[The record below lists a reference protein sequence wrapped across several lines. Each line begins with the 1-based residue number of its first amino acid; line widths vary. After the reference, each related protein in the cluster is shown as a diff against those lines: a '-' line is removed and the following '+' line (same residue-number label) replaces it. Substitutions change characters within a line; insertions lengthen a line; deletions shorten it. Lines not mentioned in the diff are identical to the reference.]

1 MDLLAERAAGTL
13 PRGGS
18 EAMVR
23 RRRVVYVEGYDPQG
37 AKGYH
42 RLFLREWRRFLTVWP
57 LQASV
62 GDLVI
67 ESEAFAHW
75 RLSAAAPGW
84 KVETQYDFLRL
95 EHVIRP
101 WMAAPTWAHLWR
113 SLRWIADDL
122 TSLTFFRIFRASW
135 RFGLHLLYPQLFIL
149 AWIAASVLAGA
160 AAGRWL
166 AAAALPWPL
175 ALTAGAA
182 VAFLVGL
189 AIRKVADRGFVI
201 QISGGWPHLRAFA
214 RGRPTGFDAAVEA
227 GAQRIVD
234 AARDDACD
242 EVLILAHS
250 AGTVLA
256 PLVLAR
262 ALAIDPDL
270 GRRGPRVVLMT
281 LGAIMPGFAL
291 HPAARRLREALARVA
306 QEPSITWIDC
316 QSRKDIMNF
325 WDFDPI
331 EDVGVRL
338 AGARVNPQIW
348 TIRFRD
354 MVSPQYYP
362 RIRTNFFRLHFQFIM
377 GNDRRAPYD
386 FFMLVAG
393 PVPAAEWPRQGHALV
408 AAFDADA
415 AYPSREKQ
423 APAA

>member
-1 MDLLAERAAGTL
+1 
-13 PRGGS
+13 
-18 EAMVR
+18 
-23 RRRVVYVEGYDPQG
+23 
-37 AKGYH
+37 
-42 RLFLREWRRFLTVWP
+42 
-57 LQASV
+57 
-62 GDLVI
+62 
-67 ESEAFAHW
+67 
-75 RLSAAAPGW
+75 
-84 KVETQYDFLRL
+84 
-95 EHVIRP
+95 
-101 WMAAPTWAHLWR
+101 
-113 SLRWIADDL
+113 
-122 TSLTFFRIFRASW
+122 
-135 RFGLHLLYPQLFIL
+135 
-149 AWIAASVLAGA
+149 
-160 AAGRWL
+160 
-166 AAAALPWPL
+166 
-175 ALTAGAA
+175 
-182 VAFLVGL
+182 
-189 AIRKVADRGFVI
+189 
-201 QISGGWPHLRAFA
+201 
-214 RGRPTGFDAAVEA
+214 
-227 GAQRIVD
+227 
-234 AARDDACD
+234 
-242 EVLILAHS
+242 
-250 AGTVLA
+250 VLA

-262 ALAIDPDL
+262 ALAVDPDL